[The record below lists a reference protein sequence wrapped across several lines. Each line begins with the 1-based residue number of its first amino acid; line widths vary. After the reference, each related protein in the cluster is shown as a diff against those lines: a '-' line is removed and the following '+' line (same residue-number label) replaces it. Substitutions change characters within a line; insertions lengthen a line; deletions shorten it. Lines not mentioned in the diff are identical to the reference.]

1 MALELILLVI
11 IFTAAIIL
19 FATGLIRMDLT
30 ALLVLFALGLTGLVT
45 PAQAIAG
52 FSNPSVIV
60 VWAMFILS
68 AGLARTGVSTLIG
81 VQLLKLA
88 GKSEGRLIAVLMSV
102 TALLSSIMNN
112 VGVAAM
118 FLPVTFEISKRTKR
132 PVSRLLLPM
141 AYGALHGG
149 LILLIGTATN
159 LIVQDALFEAG
170 YEPLG
175 FFEFFPGGI
184 IILIISIGY
193 MVLIGRRFLPDN
205 TQPKALSAG
214 DPSNSDTSQDPYALQ
229 ERLAYLEIPED
240 NPLVGKTLSESRIG
254 RALEMTALS
263 ILRGDGNR
271 VRAKTDTVLEGGDQV
286 LVLGRLD
293 RIVEICENP
302 LFIVEDHR
310 PVVENLLVGKV
321 ALVEISISEGSPFA
335 GKTLNELDMRK
346 HYDANVLGVH
356 QGEIVR
362 RTNLQ
367 NLILKP
373 GDRLLLHGPDEKMD
387 AFEQYSGYRKLA
399 LTDTSPYLLDERL
412 LSINIPSGSTLDGKT
427 LAESRLGAAYGITV
441 LRIVR
446 NGVDWHLPGPDQRL
460 AAGDRLIVEGRPLD
474 IDVIRGIQS
483 LCIDRKVDIDLE
495 ELTSGTIQI
504 AEVMLS
510 PYSNLA
516 GKKLR
521 DTRFREKYHVSV
533 LAIWRGDRAYR
544 SGLGDIVLQ
553 HGDAILC
560 YGTPENLK
568 AMASE
573 RDFVALKMELQET
586 PRLKKASAAAMIMAG
601 VVFISI
607 IFGMP
612 ISLAAIGGCALMVL
626 SGALS
631 MEEAYESIDWK
642 SIFLI
647 AAMLPL
653 GVAIQET
660 GAASMISSTL
670 VNSIGRFGPTALL
683 GGMMILIL
691 AGKMIM
697 PGPVLAVVMSPIA
710 LNAAFEMGVSPY
722 PFLMGVAYAL
732 ASSFMSPLAHPVN
745 TMVMTPGGYRFGD
758 YARQGLPIAL
768 IVVVLSLVLLPVI
781 FPY

>member
-1 MALELILLVI
+1 MPLEIILLTI
-11 IFTAAIIL
+11 IFMAAIIL

-45 PAQAIAG
+45 PTQAIAG
-52 FSNPSVIV
+52 FSSPSVIV

-68 AGLARTGVSTLIG
+68 AGLSRTGVSNLIG

-102 TALLSSIMNN
+102 TALMSSIMNN
-112 VGVAAM
+112 IGVAAM
-118 FLPVTFEISKRTKR
+118 FLPVTIEIARRTKR

-170 YEPLG
+170 YKPLG
-175 FFEFFPGGI
+175 IFDFFPGGI
-184 IILIISIGY
+184 VILIISIGY
-193 MVLIGRRFLPDN
+193 MVLIGRRFLPAN
-205 TQPKALSAG
+205 TPPTVLSAS
-214 DPSNSDTSQDPYALQ
+214 DPKNGSTPEDPYALQ
-229 ERLAYLEIPED
+229 ERLAYLDIPDD
-240 NPLVGKTLSESRIG
+240 NLLVGKTLAESRIG
-254 RALEMTALS
+254 RALELTALS
-263 ILRGDGNR
+263 ILRKDGER

-302 LFIVEDHR
+302 LFTVDDRR
-310 PVVENLLVGKV
+310 PVAENLLIGRA
-321 ALVEISISEGSPFA
+321 ALVEITIAEGSPLA
-335 GKTLNELDMRK
+335 GKTLSELDMRNQ
-346 HYDANVLGVH
+346 YGANVLGVH
-356 QGEIVR
+356 QGDIVR

-367 NLILKP
+367 NLVLTP
-373 GDRLLLHGPDEKMD
+373 GDRLLLHGSEEIMD
-387 AFEQYSGYRKLA
+387 AFEKYSGYRILA
-399 LTDTSPYLLDERL
+399 LEDTSPYLLDERL
-412 LSINIPSGSTLDGKT
+412 LSIEIPYGSTLDGKT

-446 NGVDWHLPGPDQRL
+446 NGDDWHLPEPEQHL
-460 AAGDRLIVEGRPLD
+460 AAGDRLIIEGRPLD

-483 LCIDRKVDIDLE
+483 LCIEPDVDIDLE
-495 ELTSGTIQI
+495 DLTSGPIQI
-504 AEVMLS
+504 VEVMLS

-533 LAIWRGDRAYR
+533 IAVWRGDRAYR
-544 SGLGDIVLQ
+544 SGLGEIILQ
-553 HGDAILC
+553 HGDALLC

-573 RDFVALKMELQET
+573 RNFVVLKMELQET
-586 PRLKKASAAAMIMAG
+586 PRVKKASAAAMIMAG

-607 IFGMP
+607 LFGMP
-612 ISLAAIGGCALMVL
+612 ISLAAVGGCALMVL

-631 MEEAYESIDWK
+631 MEEAYDSIDWK

-660 GAASMISSTL
+660 GAAAMISSAL
-670 VNSIGRFGPTALL
+670 VDSIGRFGPTAVL

-710 LNAAFEMGVSPY
+710 LNAAFDMGVSPY

-745 TMVMTPGGYRFGD
+745 SMVMTPGGYKFGD
-758 YARQGLPIAL
+758 YARHGLPIAL
-768 IVVVLSLVLLPVI
+768 IVVVLSLVLLPMI